1 MGDGLE
7 SQAAAFKSFM
17 ASKEEKGEK
26 NDMFFGTMSK
36 EEREKEDRDAAAP
49 SKEDVKEESEKDK
62 KKKKKL
68 PKPPPVI
75 EDEKALKKRNVKRD
89 MLRLRKSGA
98 ADGLRGQS
106 QMETLR
112 HEFQKRT
119 RHVAEKNLAKALKK
133 TKQFEMRRLQRNIKT
148 AGVGHVKLAED
159 SEEDEVLDEDEDKPK
174 KKKAKKEKKIKTKAD
189 HEAALEMVRNIDTQK
204 LAPMTFEFL
213 TDGTKLNSAEAAKK
227 MISGLEEMQY
237 KLVRSKHVSETWAE
251 HNPDKQVRNEQP

>member
-119 RHVAEKNLAKALKK
+119 RHVAEKNLAQALDDNECFEYVADCEAGCDPPEKVFQFGWK
-133 TKQFEMRRLQRNIKT
+133 RDCDCMTKELL
-148 AGVGHVKLAED
+148 AGLSVCLSVCL
-159 SEEDEVLDEDEDKPK
+159 
-174 KKKAKKEKKIKTKAD
+174 
-189 HEAALEMVRNIDTQK
+189 
-204 LAPMTFEFL
+204 
-213 TDGTKLNSAEAAKK
+213 SARVCVCVCVYHG
-227 MISGLEEMQY
+227 IQ
-237 KLVRSKHVSETWAE
+237 LV
-251 HNPDKQVRNEQP
+251 